1 MDLSW
6 FHELSHYLVRLSTN
20 LKRVMS
26 LLVTLEDL
34 ETNRGDS
41 A

>member
-6 FHELSHYLVRLSTN
+6 FHELSHYLVRLLTN
-20 LKRVMS
+20 LKSVMS

>member
-20 LKRVMS
+20 LKRLASQRDS
-26 LLVTLEDL
+26 LEEL